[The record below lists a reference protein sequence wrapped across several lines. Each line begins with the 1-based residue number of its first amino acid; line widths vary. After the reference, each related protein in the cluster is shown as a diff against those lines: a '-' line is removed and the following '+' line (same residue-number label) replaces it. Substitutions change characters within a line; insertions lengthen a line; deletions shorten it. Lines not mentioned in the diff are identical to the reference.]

1 MWFTEDIDKIFGE
14 KLKKGKDWALCR
26 KKKHSGKRG
35 SADRLH
41 ESSRL

>member
-26 KKKHSGKRG
+26 KKNIREKGEAPTACTRA
-35 SADRLH
+35 AD
-41 ESSRL
+41 